1 MRRSRILSD
10 AEMARI
16 DEEAAMDRDVVFVV
30 LKGSELV
37 GVYATQEVAL
47 EAAGGHAEYV
57 IPCDVL
63 DQAP

>member
-10 AEMARI
+10 EEMAVI
-16 DEEAAMDRDVVFVV
+16 DKEAAEAADVVFVV
-30 LKGSELV
+30 LKGAELV
-37 GVYATQEVAL
+37 GVYSSEEIAL
-47 EAAGGHAEYV
+47 EAAGGQREHV

>member
-10 AEMARI
+10 AEMAQVDR
-16 DEEAAMDRDVVFVV
+16 EAAADAEQVWVV
-30 LKGSELV
+30 LFGAELV
-37 GVYATQEVAL
+37 GVYSSPEIAL
-47 EAAGGHAEYV
+47 EAAHGRAECV